1 MSDLYAVVGNPVAHS
16 RSPLIHAE
24 FARQTRQD
32 LRYEALLAPLTGF
45 TQTVEAFRGRGGKG
59 CNVTLP
65 FKLEAF
71 RLATESSPRAR
82 TAEAVNTLKFDG
94 TAIFGDN
101 TDGVGLIRDIQENL
115 GCPIEGKRVLLM
127 GAGGAAQGVLAPLLE
142 ERPATLVIANRT
154 PEKALNLAGH
164 MRRLARFRSRLID
177 AGPYPELKGK
187 EFDIVINATS
197 GSLSG
202 EAPPLPRGVFAPG
215 ALAYDMMYAVE
226 PTPFLKFAQAGGAG
240 RLADGIGM
248 LVEQAAE
255 SFFLWR
261 GVRPDTAPV
270 IALLKINAQAGAP
283 RP

>member
-1 MSDLYAVVGNPVAHS
+1 MTDLYAVIGNPVGHS

-32 LRYEALLAPLTGF
+32 LRYEALLAPLAGF
-45 TQTVEAFRGRGGKG
+45 AQTVAAFRGRGGKG
-59 CNVTLP
+59 CNVTVP

-71 RLATESSPRAR
+71 RLAAELSPRAR
-82 TAEAVNTLKFDG
+82 VAEAVNTLKFCG
-94 TAIFGDN
+94 TETFGDN
-101 TDGVGLIRDIQENL
+101 TDGVGLIRDIQVNL

-154 PEKALNLAGH
+154 PGKAMDLAGH
-164 MRRLARFRSRLID
+164 MRRLERFRSRLID

-187 EFDIVINATS
+187 QFDIVINATS
-197 GSLSG
+197 GSLGG
-202 EAPPLPRGVFAPG
+202 EMPPLPRGVFGPG
-215 ALAYDMMYAVE
+215 GLAYDMMYGAE
-226 PTPFLKFAQAGGAG
+226 PTPFLKFAQAEGAEQ
-240 RLADGIGM
+240 LADGIGM

-261 GVRPDTAPV
+261 GARPDTAPV
-270 IALLKINAQAGAP
+270 ITLLKMGA
-283 RP
+283 RA